1 MTKDENVQRVH
12 NVQTFHFFSR
22 ITFLWGFK
30 LILLTSQ
37 PILNGFGTSMANFEA
52 EVVNLQPV
60 LKDRYNLSL
69 IYDLSPN
76 PRPQLA
82 WRSSIFSEVLNPRPI
97 CGLESKTDSKG
108 QDPEF
113 SVELKYCLLFSR
125 KNS

>member
-1 MTKDENVQRVH
+1 MPPVAVLGTTGANMYMV
-12 NVQTFHFFSR
+12 NSTGNS
-22 ITFLWGFK
+22 TTGPFLAPVPLCSQGGFAP
-30 LILLTSQ
+30 LNPR
-37 PILNGFGTSMANFEA
+37 PIGLEVLNRR
-52 EVVNLQPV
+52 PI

-108 QDPEF
+108 QDP
-113 SVELKYCLLFSR
+113 VV
-125 KNS
+125 